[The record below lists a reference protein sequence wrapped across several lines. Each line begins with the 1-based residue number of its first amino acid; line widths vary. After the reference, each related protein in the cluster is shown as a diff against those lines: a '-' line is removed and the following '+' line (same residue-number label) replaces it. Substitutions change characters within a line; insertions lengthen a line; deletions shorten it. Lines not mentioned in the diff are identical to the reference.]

1 MSILGEHPQSISE
14 KSLNYLLGLIKVEGS
29 TMTKL
34 SALTII
40 HQLMMND
47 SNNDVKSI
55 FLQNG
60 ILEWILLD
68 FDVGFDSEENS
79 VFLDVALNILWNIS
93 KLPVCLVQPMISQII
108 IRRLISMFDE
118 TTPFYAFPAK
128 FKTTLKLLCENKL
141 LVGNVSSNLVSVK
154 VKDDIRT
161 ATHGKFKNFKRF
173 PEEIQMCS
181 LYDTNDL
188 DNEINITNHLISNN
202 IAWPL
207 KHKDDHDPSSAD
219 DNDEDAWKDVLVT
232 EIIDGPYFWA
242 HVGIETIENVRRF
255 QSLLLLEH
263 SAGRLIPV
271 SCDKD
276 DLVVVAKEIDGEI
289 CFFRAHIMSHKP
301 QEVKVWALDYGFILG
316 VMPDR
321 IYKMPSSLDL
331 PSQIQLCCI
340 KGDISSSEY
349 DNIKYMKVLIGNNYN
364 YLRQSEITQFN
375 ITFTCR

>member
-1 MSILGEHPQSISE
+1 MSILGEHPQSIPE

-40 HQLMMND
+40 HQLMMD
-47 SNNDVKSI
+47 DPNNDVKSI

-79 VFLDVALNILWNIS
+79 VFLEVALNILWSIS
-93 KLPVCLVQPMISQII
+93 KLSVCLVQPMISQII

-118 TTPFYAFPAK
+118 TTPFYSFPTK

-161 ATHGKFKNFKRF
+161 ATNGKFKNFKRF

-188 DNEINITNHLISNN
+188 DNEINITNRLISNN
-202 IAWPL
+202 LAWPL
-207 KHKDDHDPSSAD
+207 KHKDSHDPTSAD
-219 DNDEDAWKDVLVT
+219 DTEDAWKDVLVT
-232 EIIDGPYFWA
+232 EVIDGPYFWA
-242 HVGIETIENVRRF
+242 HVGIETIENVRRI

-263 SAGRLIPV
+263 SAGKLNPV

-276 DLVVVAKEIDGEI
+276 DLVVVAKDIDGEI
-289 CFFRAHIMSHKP
+289 CFFRAHIMSRKP
-301 QEVKVWALDYGFILG
+301 QEVKVWALDYGFILSI
-316 VMPDR
+316 MPDR
-321 IYKMPSSLDL
+321 VYKMPSSLNL
-331 PSQIQLCCI
+331 LSQIQLCCI
-340 KGDISSSEY
+340 KGEIIY
-349 DNIKYMKVLIGNNYN
+349 LLIMIIKSI
-364 YLRQSEITQFN
+364 
-375 ITFTCR
+375 

>member
-14 KSLNYLLGLIKVEGS
+14 KSLDYLLGLIKVEGS

-47 SNNDVKSI
+47 PNNDVKSI

-79 VFLDVALNILWNIS
+79 VFLEVALNILWNIS

-161 ATHGKFKNFKRF
+161 ATHGKFKDFKIF

-188 DNEINITNHLISNN
+188 DNEVNITNHLISNN
-202 IAWPL
+202 LAWPL

-321 IYKMPSSLDL
+321 MYKMPSSLHL

-349 DNIKYMKVLIGNNYN
+349 DNIKCMKVLIGNNYN
-364 YLRQSEITQFN
+364 YL
-375 ITFTCR
+375 